1 MENQREMQG
10 LEGKG
15 NSYEN
20 GHIPRMLA
28 KFLDPKFNN
37 QEEMENI
44 QGQAMPYT
52 RVLRGE
58 GKMICL
64 EMTMV
69 ALEGCYP
76 NLQTS

>member
-1 MENQREMQG
+1 MEHQREMQA
-10 LEGKG
+10 LERQG
-15 NSYEN
+15 NVYEH

-76 NLQTS
+76 NLRTS